1 MSKKIYSDDLKREIL
16 SRDSGEGSISD
27 NYDRSVKMGYQGSL
41 EAFYKYLTYLRKNEA
56 TIIDESLTKE
66 EKFLNLLKKDKSIK
80 MFDACNLFNCS
91 PNKVKK
97 IISYCRDL
105 GYEVLADEHRVTLST
120 DLVAEPTSVKPI
132 GTTEVAFGVMSDP
145 HFGSKAI
152 QLTAL
157 NEFCYKC
164 QKKGIKHILVPGD
177 ITAGFNVYP
186 GQIHDLY
193 ATSADEQ
200 IESVIANLPT
210 GFEWYAIGGNHDH
223 SFIKRGGGFN
233 ILLSIENKRKD
244 FHCLGFDS
252 GEITILNNT
261 IAKLWH
267 PSKGVPYSLSYRIQ
281 KGIEQLAF
289 SELQK
294 ISRSQEIQPLVRFV
308 FAGHLH
314 TQFQALFGSIMG
326 VQSGTFEGTT
336 NYLRRLGLVPAVG
349 GWTFRVSLEK
359 NGGSFKE
366 FEPIWHPSQEIED
379 DWMNFSHTV
388 NRNGIFDNKK
398 PLFEDKF

>member
-120 DLVAEPTSVKPI
+120 DLVAEPEKVKQI
-132 GTTEVAFGVMSDP
+132 ATTEISFGVMSDP

-157 NEFCYKC
+157 NEFCHECRKM
-164 QKKGIKHILVPGD
+164 GIKHILVPGD

-200 IESVIANLPT
+200 EQSVIANLPT
-210 GFEWYAIGGNHDH
+210 GFEWYAIGGNHDY

-233 ILLSIENKRKD
+233 ILSSIENKRKD
-244 FHCLGFDS
+244 FHYIGFDS
-252 GEITILNNT
+252 GEVEILNNV
-261 IAKLWH
+261 IARLWH
-267 PSKGVPYSLSYRIQ
+267 CKGGVPYSLSYRVQ
-281 KGIEQLAF
+281 KGVEQIAF

-294 ISRSQEIQPLVRFV
+294 IARSQEEQPLVRFV

-326 VQSGTFEGTT
+326 VQSGCFEGTT
-336 NYLRRLGLVPAVG
+336 NFLRRLGLVPAIG
-349 GWTFRVSLEK
+349 GWTFKITLDKKR
-359 NGGSFKE
+359 GTFKD
-366 FEPIWHPSQEIED
+366 FEPKFHIYEEIVD
-379 DWMNFSHTV
+379 DWMNFSHKS
-388 NRNGIFDNKK
+388 NGIDIGKSK